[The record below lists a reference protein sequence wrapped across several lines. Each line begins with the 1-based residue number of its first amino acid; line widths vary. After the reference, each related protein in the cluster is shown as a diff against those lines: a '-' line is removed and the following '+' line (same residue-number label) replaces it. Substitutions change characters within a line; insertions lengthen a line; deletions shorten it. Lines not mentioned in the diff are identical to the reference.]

1 MTHYA
6 LTRKY
11 GRRETSAEAA
21 VGRTFG
27 AHFVFQV
34 TILLLFLLSFLYVA
48 ETNAVLFSE
57 RATFK
62 KHEAIL
68 GAEQVV
74 TKLEVEAAGLQSAQ
88 EVQRMAQSGNMVF
101 VDGVTYVSLSDGS
114 VALAR

>member
-1 MTHYA
+1 MTHGT
-6 LTRKY
+6 LIKKY

-21 VGRTFG
+21 AGRTFG
-27 AHFVFQV
+27 AHFALQV
-34 TILLLFLLSFLYVA
+34 GVLLLFLLSFLYVA

-57 RATFK
+57 RATLH

-68 GAEQVV
+68 GAELDV
-74 TKLEVEAAGLQSAQ
+74 TKLEVEAARLQSAQ